1 MAHLIW
7 AGAVVSLI
15 GVGMLMFCVLSALR
29 ARRENLSDEALK
41 ARLQGLAALNMG
53 ALGIST
59 IGLMMVVT
67 GIVFG

>member
-29 ARRENLSDEALK
+29 ARREKLSDEALK

-53 ALGIST
+53 ALGISA
-59 IGLMMVVT
+59 IGLMMVVM